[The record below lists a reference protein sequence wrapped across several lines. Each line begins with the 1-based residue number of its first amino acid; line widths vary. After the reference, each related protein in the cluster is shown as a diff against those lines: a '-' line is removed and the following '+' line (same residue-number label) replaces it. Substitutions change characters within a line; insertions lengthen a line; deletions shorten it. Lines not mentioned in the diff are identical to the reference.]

1 MFFSAGLLILIVLL
15 AFKIA
20 PREKLKDIK
29 VHGAGQIGLLAAIA
43 LFGMDY
49 FTSFFYGTSAM
60 MSSLHPY
67 GLQNWGYL
75 GAGII
80 SLASIVFGMTYI
92 VSLGVFNEGGGAY
105 TASMR
110 YLKPVIS
117 LMVAVFLIED
127 YTLVLV
133 ISVLSGADQ
142 ALSILN
148 LFNTHWFWHFAIA
161 VALATLTW
169 YLTIR
174 GRGESGTVAFI
185 LLMIFAVL
193 TTFMATGL
201 FMALLKHVP
210 AAPNI
215 AEPIPY
221 TFWGGLY
228 HVLTGSMKGMV
239 ALSGLE
245 CMSNGIQFVK
255 EEDAGFTRW
264 GKKHL
269 PRLKKLWGFYSGKV
283 GIGRAVQTSFLFYGG
298 LTTFLL
304 TAFAIHFNTFDGT
317 LGRSLVGNLASIGF
331 NQFPGGLILFWA
343 YQVLAVILLATA
355 SMTGLQDAQATEWR
369 DVAIGEIPEAIIY
382 RSQNGTFTR
391 SVSMTFVAA
400 MIIAFLLRGSTDAA
414 TPFFSVG
421 IFIPIAVMGFA
432 MRQHFLKTLPKGA
445 RRTWSAAGAGLCGVL
460 GFIVFVSQIFGKW
473 SEGGWIRLLTFS
485 TLIMT
490 AHLLLISPSGYR
502 SPGQIYRIVRTKAR
516 VQGGMASIVE
526 WQSLKIQEYRY
537 HLLMAIHRF
546 WELFGVRRPI
556 SMVTPPQAG
565 DYDRALHVDHPEIP
579 SFLFDYM
586 GKAERDLVAQPNL
599 SSRSA
604 KKRRKKHPE
613 YDRFTWYSLVVV
625 GAIFILALNQYLS
638 DMHATLGVHILS
650 VIAPI
655 ILLALFFVL
664 PRFKRSYTRG
674 KRSNHIPV
682 KNVWIESRK

>member
-1 MFFSAGLLILIVLL
+1 MFFSIGLLILIVLL

-20 PREKLKDIK
+20 PQEKLKDIK

-80 SLASIVFGMTYI
+80 SLASIIFGMTYMI
-92 VSLGVFNEGGGAY
+92 SLGVFNEGGGAY

-110 YLKPVIS
+110 YLKPIIS
-117 LMVAVFLIED
+117 LMVAVLLIED

-148 LFNTHWFWHFAIA
+148 LYNTHWFWHFAIG

-174 GRGESGTVAFI
+174 GRGESGMVAFV

-193 TTFMATGL
+193 TTLMATGL
-201 FMALLKHVP
+201 FMALFKHVP
-210 AAPNI
+210 PAPNI

-228 HVLTGSMKGMV
+228 RVLTGSMKGMV

-245 CMSNGIQFVK
+245 CMSNGMQFVK
-255 EEDAGFTRW
+255 NEDPGFTRW

-269 PRLKKLWGFYSGKV
+269 PRLKKVWNFYSGKV

-298 LTTFLL
+298 LTTFFL

-331 NQFPGGLILFWA
+331 TQLPGGLILFWA

-355 SMTGLQDAQATEWR
+355 SITGLQDAQATEWR

-382 RSQNGTFTR
+382 RAKNGTFTR

-414 TPFFSVG
+414 TPFFSIG
-421 IFIPIAVMGFA
+421 IFLLISVMGFA
-432 MRQHFLKTLPKGA
+432 MRQHFLKTYPKGLK
-445 RRTWSAAGAGLCGVL
+445 RTWSATGAGLCGVL
-460 GFIVFVSQIFGKW
+460 RIIVLVSQIFGKW

-485 TLIMT
+485 TLIIT
-490 AHLLLISPSGYR
+490 AHMLLVSPIGYR
-502 SPGQIYRIVRTKAR
+502 SPRQIYRIVRNKAR

-526 WQSLKIQEYRY
+526 WQSMKMQEYRY
-537 HLLMAIHRF
+537 QLLIAIHNF

-556 SMVTPPQAG
+556 SIGPPPQVG
-565 DYDRALHVDHPEIP
+565 DYDLALHIDHPEVHSI
-579 SFLFDYM
+579 LLDYM
-586 GKAERDLVAQPNL
+586 GKAERDLVSQSKR
-599 SSRSA
+599 SSRSS
-604 KKRRKKHPE
+604 KNRRKKHPE
-613 YDRFTWYSLVVV
+613 HDRFTWYSLVIV
-625 GAIFILALNQYLS
+625 GTVFTLALNLYLS
-638 DMHATLGVHILS
+638 DLHATLGAHILA
-650 VIAPI
+650 IGTPM
-655 ILLALFFVL
+655 ILLALFIVL
-664 PRFKRSYTRG
+664 LRFKRRYTRG
-674 KRSNHIPV
+674 KGSNHIPI
-682 KNVWIESRK
+682 KDG

>member
-1 MFFSAGLLILIVLL
+1 MLFSIGLLILIVLL

-20 PREKLKDIK
+20 PREKAEDTK

-49 FTSFFYGTSAM
+49 FTSFYYGTSAM
-60 MSSLHPY
+60 MSALHPY
-67 GLQNWGYL
+67 GLQKWGFL

-80 SLASIVFGMTYI
+80 SLASIVFGMTYMF
-92 VSLGVFNEGGGAY
+92 SLGVFNEGGGAY

-148 LFNTHWFWHFAIA
+148 LYNTHWFWHFAIGL
-161 VALATLTW
+161 ALATLTW

-174 GRGESGTVAFI
+174 GRGESGMVAFI

-193 TTFMATGL
+193 TSIMAIGL
-201 FMALLKHVP
+201 FIALFKHLP
-210 AAPNI
+210 AAANI
-215 AEPIPY
+215 AEPLPY
-221 TFWGGLY
+221 SFWGGLY
-228 HVLTGSMKGMV
+228 YVLTGSMKGMV

-245 CMSNGIQFVK
+245 CMSNGMQFIK
-255 EEDAGFTRW
+255 EEDPGFTRW

-269 PRLKKLWGFYSGKV
+269 PRLKKLWDFYSGKV
-283 GIGRAVQTSFLFYGG
+283 GTGRAVQTSFLFYGG
-298 LTTFLL
+298 LTTFFL

-317 LGRSLVGNLASIGF
+317 RGMSLVGNLASIGF
-331 NQFPGGLILFWA
+331 TQFPGGIILFWA

-382 RSQNGTFTR
+382 RSSNGTFTR
-391 SVSMTFVAA
+391 SVSLTFVAA
-400 MIIAFLLRGSTDAA
+400 MIIAYLLRGSTDAA

-421 IFIPIAVMGFA
+421 IFIPITVMGFA
-432 MRQHFLKTLPKGA
+432 MRQYFLRTYPKGA
-445 RRTWSAAGAGLCGVL
+445 RCALSAAGAGLCGVL

-473 SEGGWIRLLTFS
+473 SEGGWIRLLTFC
-485 TLIMT
+485 TLFAT
-490 AHLLLISPSGYR
+490 AHLLLISPTGYR
-502 SPGQIYRIVRTKAR
+502 SPWQIYRIVRTKAR
-516 VQGGMASIVE
+516 VKGGMASIVE
-526 WQSLKIQEYRY
+526 WQSLKMQEYRY
-537 HLLMAIHRF
+537 HVLIAIHRF
-546 WELFGVRRPI
+546 WELFGVRRPVG
-556 SMVTPPQAG
+556 MVTPPQAG
-565 DYDRALHVDHPEIP
+565 DYDHALHIDHPEIP
-579 SFLFDYM
+579 SILVEYM
-586 GKAERDLVAQPNL
+586 GKAERDLVALPRL
-599 SSRSA
+599 SSRSH

-625 GAIFILALNQYLS
+625 GAIFTVALNQYLS
-638 DMHATLGVHILS
+638 DVHAALGVHILVVAVP
-650 VIAPI
+650 VIIMSLLVLLVRDKRRAAKVKGGNR
-655 ILLALFFVL
+655 ILVEDV
-664 PRFKRSYTRG
+664 G
-674 KRSNHIPV
+674 D
-682 KNVWIESRK
+682 

>member
-20 PREKLKDIK
+20 PREKKEDIK

-49 FTSFFYGTSAM
+49 FTSFYYGTSAM
-60 MSSLHPY
+60 MSALHPY
-67 GLQNWGYL
+67 GLQQWGFL

-80 SLASIVFGMTYI
+80 SLASIIFGMTYMI
-92 VSLGVFNEGGGAY
+92 SLGVFNEGGGAY

-110 YLKPVIS
+110 YLKPIIS
-117 LMVAVFLIED
+117 LMVAVLLIED

-148 LFNTHWFWHFAIA
+148 LYNTHWFWHLAIGL
-161 VALATLTW
+161 ALATLTW

-174 GRGESGTVAFI
+174 GRGESGMIAFI
-185 LLMIFAVL
+185 LLMIFIVL
-193 TTFMATGL
+193 TIIMAVGL
-201 FMALLKHVP
+201 FIALFKHLPP
-210 AAPNI
+210 AANI
-215 AEPIPY
+215 AEPLPHS
-221 TFWGGLY
+221 FWGGLY

-245 CMSNGIQFVK
+245 CMSNGMQFVK
-255 EEDAGFTRW
+255 HEDPGFTRW

-269 PRLKKLWGFYSGKV
+269 PRLKKLWDFYSGKV

-298 LTTFLL
+298 LSTFFL

-331 NQFPGGLILFWA
+331 TQFPGGLILFWA

-355 SMTGLQDAQATEWR
+355 SITGLQDAQATEWR

-382 RSQNGTFTR
+382 RAKNGTFTR

-414 TPFFSVG
+414 TPFFSIG
-421 IFIPIAVMGFA
+421 IFLPISVMGFA
-432 MRQHFLKTLPKGA
+432 MRQHFLKTYPKGL
-445 RRTWSAAGAGLCGVL
+445 RRTWSASGAGLCGVL
-460 GFIVFVSQIFGKW
+460 GIIVLVSQIFGKW

-485 TLIMT
+485 TLIIT
-490 AHLLLISPSGYR
+490 AHLLLISPIGFR
-502 SPGQIYRIVRTKAR
+502 SPGQIYRIVRNKAR

-526 WQSLKIQEYRY
+526 WQSMKMQEYRY
-537 HLLMAIHRF
+537 HILIAVHKL

-556 SMVTPPQAG
+556 SIGPPPQAG
-565 DYDRALHVDHPEIP
+565 DFDHALHLDQPEIP
-579 SFLFDYM
+579 SILFDYM
-586 GKAERDLVAQPNL
+586 GKAERDLIAHPKR

-604 KKRRKKHPE
+604 KNRKKKHPE

-650 VIAPI
+650 VIAPM
-655 ILLALFFVL
+655 ILLVLIFVFS
-664 PRFKRSYTRG
+664 RFKRSYTRG
-674 KRSNHIPV
+674 KRTNHIPV
-682 KNVWIESRK
+682 KNVWIGNGK